1 MTMHALPIA
10 GRLHHAELSEIIDS
24 LLPLAAELEAPQ
36 PGLSVRLVDA
46 YDRIADQLVPHMEQA
61 ETTLYPQLERL
72 MQNRH
77 SMTPM
82 RREHAEA
89 RRLIDELGSLAARDL
104 TLANRLR
111 LRRIMYRLYATLQ
124 IHLGDEDAYL
134 GVLDHNLSEAE
145 QDELVRAMEH
155 SIA

>member
-1 MTMHALPIA
+1 MHALPIA
-10 GRLHHAELSEIIDS
+10 GRLHHVELDEIIDG
-24 LLPLAAELEAPQ
+24 LPALTAELDHPQ
-36 PGLSVRLVDA
+36 PGLSGRLVDA
-46 YDRIADQLVPHMEQA
+46 YDRIADQVVPHMEQA

-82 RREHAEA
+82 RRDHAQV
-89 RRLIDELGSLAARDL
+89 RLLIDELGALAGRDL

-111 LRRIMYRLYATLQ
+111 LRRIVYRLYAMLK
-124 IHLGDEDAYL
+124 IHLGDEEAYL
-134 GVLDHNLSEAE
+134 GVLDHNLSPAE

-155 SIA
+155 ATA

>member
-1 MTMHALPIA
+1 MHALPIA
-10 GRLHHAELSEIIDS
+10 GRLHHAELSDILDAI
-24 LLPLAAELEAPQ
+24 LPLAAELDAPL

-46 YDRIADQLVPHMEQA
+46 YDRIAGQVVPHMEQT
-61 ETTLYPQLERL
+61 ESTLYPQLERL

-82 RREHAEA
+82 RRDHAEV
-89 RRLIDELGSLAARDL
+89 RLLIDELGALAGRDL

-111 LRRIMYRLYATLQ
+111 LRRILYRLFALLK
-124 IHLGDEDAYL
+124 IHLGEEEAYL
-134 GVLDHNLSEAE
+134 GVLDHNLSPAE

-155 SIA
+155 ALA

>member
-1 MTMHALPIA
+1 MHALPIA
-10 GRLHHAELSEIIDS
+10 GRLHHAELDEIIDA
-24 LLPLAAELEAPQ
+24 LPPLAAELDSPQ

-46 YDRIADQLVPHMEQA
+46 YDRIADQVVPHMEQA

-82 RREHAEA
+82 RREHAQA
-89 RRLIDELGSLAARDL
+89 RLLIDELGALVARDL

-111 LRRIMYRLYATLQ
+111 LRRILFRLYAMLK
-124 IHLGDEDAYL
+124 IHLGDEEAYL
-134 GVLDHNLSEAE
+134 GALDHTLSPAE
-145 QDELVRAMEH
+145 QNELVRAMGH
-155 SIA
+155 ATA

>member
-1 MTMHALPIA
+1 MHALPIA
-10 GRLHHAELSEIIDS
+10 GRLHHAELSEIIDA
-24 LLPLAAELEAPQ
+24 LPALANELDAPQ

-46 YDRIADQLVPHMEQA
+46 YDRIADQVIPHMEQA

-82 RREHAEA
+82 RREHAQA
-89 RRLIDELGSLAARDL
+89 RLMIDELGALAGRDL

-111 LRRIMYRLYATLQ
+111 LRRILYRLYATLK
-124 IHLGDEDAYL
+124 IHLGDEEAYL
-134 GVLDHNLSEAE
+134 GVLDHNLSPAE
-145 QDELVRAMEH
+145 QDELVLAMEH
-155 SIA
+155 ATA

>member
-1 MTMHALPIA
+1 MHALPIA
-10 GRLHHAELSEIIDS
+10 GRLHHAELSEIIDA
-24 LLPLAAELEAPQ
+24 LLPLAAELDAPQ
-36 PGLSVRLVDA
+36 PGLSIRLVDA
-46 YDRIADQLVPHMEQA
+46 YDRIADQVVPHMEQA
-61 ETTLYPQLERL
+61 EATLYPQLERL

-89 RRLIDELGSLAARDL
+89 RLLIDELGACAGRDL

-111 LRRIMYRLYATLQ
+111 LRRILYRLHAMLKV
-124 IHLGDEDAYL
+124 HLGDEEAYL
-134 GVLDHNLSEAE
+134 GVLDHNLSPAE

>member
-1 MTMHALPIA
+1 MHALPIA
-10 GRLHHAELSEIIDS
+10 GRLHHAELSEIIDA
-24 LLPLAAELEAPQ
+24 LPALADELDVPQ

-46 YDRIADQLVPHMEQA
+46 YDRIADQVVPHMEQA

-82 RREHAEA
+82 RQEHVQA
-89 RRLIDELGSLAARDL
+89 RLMIDELGALAGRDL

-111 LRRIMYRLYATLQ
+111 LRRILFRLYATLK
-124 IHLGDEDAYL
+124 IHLGEEEAYL
-134 GVLDHNLSEAE
+134 GVLDHNLSAAE
-145 QDELVRAMEH
+145 QAELVQAMEH
-155 SIA
+155 ATA

>member
-1 MTMHALPIA
+1 MHALPIA
-10 GRLHHAELSEIIDS
+10 GRLHHAELSQIIDA
-24 LLPLAAELEAPQ
+24 LPALANELDTPQ

-82 RREHAEA
+82 RREHAQA
-89 RRLIDELGSLAARDL
+89 RLMIDELGALAGRDL

-111 LRRIMYRLYATLQ
+111 LRRVMYRLYATLK
-124 IHLGDEDAYL
+124 IHLGDEEAYL
-134 GVLDHNLSEAE
+134 GVLDHNLSPAE
-145 QDELVRAMEH
+145 QEEVVLAMEH
-155 SIA
+155 ATA

>member
-1 MTMHALPIA
+1 MHALPIA
-10 GRLHHAELSEIIDS
+10 GRLHHHQIAPIIDT
-24 LLPLAAELEAPQ
+24 LPILACELDEPQ
-36 PGLSVRLVDA
+36 PGLSQRLVDA
-46 YDRIADQLVPHMEQA
+46 YDGIADQLVPHMERTEA
-61 ETTLYPQLERL
+61 TLYPQLERL

-89 RRLIDELGSLAARDL
+89 RQLIDEFGALAGRDL

-111 LRRIMYRLYATLQ
+111 LRRVMFRLYALLKV
-124 IHLGDEDAYL
+124 HLADEEAYL
-134 GVLDHNLSEAE
+134 GVLDHNLSPAE

-155 SIA
+155 ATA

>member
-1 MTMHALPIA
+1 MHALPIA
-10 GRLHHAELSEIIDS
+10 GRLHHAELSEIIDA
-24 LLPLAAELEAPQ
+24 LLPLAAELDAPL
-36 PGLSVRLVDA
+36 PGLSIRLVDA
-46 YDRIADQLVPHMEQA
+46 YDRIADQVVPHMEQA
-61 ETTLYPQLERL
+61 EATLYPQLERL

-89 RRLIDELGSLAARDL
+89 RLLIDELGACAGRDL

-111 LRRIMYRLYATLQ
+111 LRRILYRLHAMLKV
-124 IHLGDEDAYL
+124 HLGDEEAYL
-134 GVLDHNLSEAE
+134 GVLDRNLSPAE

>member
-1 MTMHALPIA
+1 MHALPIA
-10 GRLHHAELSEIIDS
+10 GRLHHAELSEIIDA
-24 LLPLAAELEAPQ
+24 LPALADELDTPQ

-82 RREHAEA
+82 RREHAQA
-89 RRLIDELGSLAARDL
+89 RLMIDELGALAGRDL

-111 LRRIMYRLYATLQ
+111 LRRILYRLYATLK
-124 IHLGDEDAYL
+124 IHLGDEEAYL
-134 GVLDHNLSEAE
+134 GVLDHNLSPAE
-145 QDELVRAMEH
+145 QDELVVAMEH
-155 SIA
+155 ATA